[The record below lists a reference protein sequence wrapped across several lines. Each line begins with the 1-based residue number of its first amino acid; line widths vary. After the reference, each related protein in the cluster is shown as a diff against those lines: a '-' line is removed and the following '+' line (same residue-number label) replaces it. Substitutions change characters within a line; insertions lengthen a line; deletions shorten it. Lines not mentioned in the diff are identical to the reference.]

1 VTHLNRVAATAVFT
15 LLMAPIAASAQSMP
29 VPMSSATSMS
39 MPMPG
44 NSAAPVPSPTA
55 RPARTSP
62 TMPLSG
68 SPAPAMSPP
77 PIVPVP
83 VVPNPLRP
91 GWHSPVDDNP
101 RFSYFLFDQLEY
113 RATNAGT
120 TGTRFDGFGWTGGD
134 ITRLW
139 FKTEGFAPSGTARDR
154 EAEVSLLYGKLI
166 KPFFDFQTGIRFVP
180 GLGTKPSRTYAVVG
194 YQGLAPYNFDIEPSL
209 FISQSGRISARF
221 TGSYDIPF
229 TQRLFL
235 QPRLETNVA
244 LQSDPEA
251 AVGSGVN
258 DIDLGLRLRYEI
270 RREFAPYVGINWL
283 QKFGQTHAFAL
294 REGPDRAQFPV
305 LVGVRAWF

>member
-1 VTHLNRVAATAVFT
+1 MRRFARLTVATT
-15 LLMAPIAASAQSMP
+15 LLLLIAPAAVRAQSMP
-29 VPMSSATSMS
+29 MPMPIASPMS
-39 MPMPG
+39 MPM
-44 NSAAPVPSPTA
+44 
-55 RPARTSP
+55 
-62 TMPLSG
+62 SG
-68 SPAPAMSPP
+68 SPAPALSAP

-101 RFSYFLFDQLEY
+101 RFSYLLFDQLEH
-113 RATNAGT
+113 RTTNTGS
-120 TGTRFDGFGWTGGD
+120 TGTRFDAFGWSGGD
-134 ITRLW
+134 IARLW

-154 EAEVSLLYGKLI
+154 EAEASLLYGKLV
-166 KPFFDFQTGIRFVP
+166 KPFYDFQAGVRFVP

-194 YQGLAPYNFDIEPSL
+194 YQGLAPYNFDLEPSV

-229 TQRLFL
+229 SQRLFL

-244 LQSDPEA
+244 LQNDPA
-251 AVGSGVN
+251 AAIGSGVN

-305 LVGVRAWF
+305 LFGVRAWF